1 MWYHS
6 NLLARLMNSSP
17 NSERTRLARELH
29 DGLAQEL
36 ASLGYRLDQIIGSNN
51 LDNINRTPLRQIRF
65 SISGLINQVRDEI
78 FELRTNES
86 KSFKAQLDQ
95 QLSTIL
101 SLSDIT
107 YEIHGEIEVKSNQ
120 RFELM
125 RAVRELIFNAMRHAD
140 CSVIQISL
148 TNNQIE
154 IEDNGVGGVIEKQNS
169 YGLLGV
175 RERLAEIG
183 ALIDIKS
190 GSTGSTILISL

>member
-78 FELRTNES
+78 FELRTNVS

-95 QLSTIL
+95 QLSIIL
-101 SLSDIT
+101 SQTEIT

-140 CSVIQISL
+140 CSMIQIRL
-148 TNNQIE
+148 TSNQIA
-154 IEDNGVGGVIEKQNS
+154 IEDNGVGGVIEKQHS

-175 RERLAEIG
+175 RERLVEIG
-183 ALIDIKS
+183 AQIDIKS
-190 GSTGSTILISL
+190 QSNGSTILISL

>member
-1 MWYHS
+1 
-6 NLLARLMNSSP
+6 LLARLMNSSP
-17 NSERTRLARELH
+17 NTERTRLARELH

-101 SLSDIT
+101 SHSEIT

-183 ALIDIKS
+183 AQIDIKS
-190 GSTGSTILISL
+190 QSTGSTILISL

>member
-95 QLSTIL
+95 QLSIIL
-101 SLSDIT
+101 SHTKIT

-140 CSVIQISL
+140 CSVIQIRL
-148 TNNQIE
+148 TSKQIA
-154 IEDNGVGGVIEKQNS
+154 IEDNGVGGVIEKQHS

-183 ALIDIKS
+183 AQIDIKS
-190 GSTGSTILISL
+190 QSNGSTILISL

>member
-51 LDNINRTPLRQIRF
+51 LDNVNRAPLRQIRF

-140 CSVIQISL
+140 CSVIQIKFTS
-148 TNNQIE
+148 NQIE
-154 IEDNGVGGVIEKQNS
+154 IEDNGIGGVIEKQNS

-175 RERLAEIG
+175 RERLVEIG
-183 ALIDIKS
+183 AQIDIKS
-190 GSTGSTILISL
+190 QSTGSTILISL

>member
-1 MWYHS
+1 MWYPS

-17 NSERTRLARELH
+17 NTERTRLARELH

-101 SLSDIT
+101 SHSEIT
-107 YEIHGEIEVKSNQ
+107 YEIHGDIQVKSNQ
-120 RFELM
+120 RFELI
-125 RAVRELIFNAMRHAD
+125 RAVRELVFNAVRHAD
-140 CSVIQISL
+140 CSEIQIRL
-148 TNNQIE
+148 TSHQIE

-183 ALIDIKS
+183 ALIEIRS

>member
-51 LDNINRTPLRQIRF
+51 LDNINRAPLRQIRF

-183 ALIDIKS
+183 ALIEIKS

>member
-1 MWYHS
+1 
-6 NLLARLMNSSP
+6 MNSSP

-101 SLSDIT
+101 SHSEIT

-125 RAVRELIFNAMRHAD
+125 RAVRELVFNAVRHAE
-140 CSVIQISL
+140 CSVIQIKL
-148 TNNQIE
+148 TSNQIE
-154 IEDNGVGGVIEKQNS
+154 IEDNGVGGVNEKQNS

-183 ALIDIKS
+183 AQIDIKS

>member
-1 MWYHS
+1 MWYPS

-17 NSERTRLARELH
+17 NTERTRLARELH

-101 SLSDIT
+101 SHSEIT
-107 YEIHGEIEVKSNQ
+107 YEIHGDIEIKSNQ

-125 RAVRELIFNAMRHAD
+125 RAVRELVFNAMRHAD
-140 CSVIQISL
+140 CSVIQIKL
-148 TNNQIE
+148 TSNQIE
-154 IEDNGVGGVIEKQNS
+154 IEDNGIGGVIEKQNS

-183 ALIDIKS
+183 AQIDIKS
-190 GSTGSTILISL
+190 QSTGSTILISL

>member
-1 MWYHS
+1 MWYPS

-17 NSERTRLARELH
+17 NTERTRLARELH

-36 ASLGYRLDQIIGSNN
+36 ASLGNRLDQIIGSNN

-101 SLSDIT
+101 SHSEIT
-107 YEIHGEIEVKSNQ
+107 YEIHGEIEIKSNQ
-120 RFELM
+120 RFELI
-125 RAVRELIFNAMRHAD
+125 RAVRELVFNAVRHAD
-140 CSVIQISL
+140 CSEIQIRL
-148 TNNQIE
+148 TSNQIE
-154 IEDNGVGGVIEKQNS
+154 IEDNGIGGVIEKQNS

-190 GSTGSTILISL
+190 QSTGSTILISL

>member
-78 FELRTNES
+78 FELRTSES
-86 KSFKAQLDQ
+86 RSIKEQLDQ
-95 QLSTIL
+95 QLTIL
-101 SLSDIT
+101 SHTDIT
-107 YEIHGEIEVKSNQ
+107 YEIQGEIEVKSDQ
-120 RFELM
+120 RFELL
-125 RAVRELIFNAMRHAD
+125 RAVRELVINAMRHAN
-140 CSVIQISL
+140 CSIIRIKLTTNQIQI
-148 TNNQIE
+148 
-154 IEDNGVGGVIEKQNS
+154 EDDGNGGALEKQHS

-183 ALIDIKS
+183 ALIEIKS
-190 GSTGSTILISL
+190 GSTGSIILITL

>member
-51 LDNINRTPLRQIRF
+51 LDNINRTPIRQIRF

-78 FELRTNES
+78 FELRSNES

-140 CSVIQISL
+140 CSVIQIRL
-148 TNNQIE
+148 TSNQIE

-183 ALIDIKS
+183 ALIEIKS

>member
-78 FELRTNES
+78 FELRSNES

-120 RFELM
+120 RFELI
-125 RAVRELIFNAMRHAD
+125 RAVRELVFNAVRHAD
-140 CSVIQISL
+140 CSEIQIRL
-148 TNNQIE
+148 TSHQIE

-183 ALIDIKS
+183 ALIEIKS

>member
-36 ASLGYRLDQIIGSNN
+36 ASLGYRLDQIIGSSN

-95 QLSTIL
+95 QLPTIL
-101 SLSDIT
+101 SHTKIT

-140 CSVIQISL
+140 CSVIQIRL
-148 TNNQIE
+148 TSKQIA
-154 IEDNGVGGVIEKQNS
+154 IEDNGVGGVIEKQHS

-190 GSTGSTILISL
+190 QSTGSTILISL

>member
-51 LDNINRTPLRQIRF
+51 LDNVNRAPLRQIRF

-140 CSVIQISL
+140 CSVIQIRL

-190 GSTGSTILISL
+190 ESTGSTILISL

>member
-65 SISGLINQVRDEI
+65 SISGLSNQVRDEI
-78 FELRTNES
+78 FELRSNES

-140 CSVIQISL
+140 CSVIQIRL
-148 TNNQIE
+148 TSNQIE

-183 ALIDIKS
+183 ALIEIKS

>member
-78 FELRTNES
+78 FELRSNES

-95 QLSTIL
+95 QLLTIL

-140 CSVIQISL
+140 CSVIQIRL
-148 TNNQIE
+148 TSNQIE

-183 ALIDIKS
+183 ALIEIKS

>member
-148 TNNQIE
+148 TNNQNE

-183 ALIDIKS
+183 ALIEIKS

>member
-1 MWYHS
+1 MWYPS

-17 NSERTRLARELH
+17 NTERTRLARELH

-101 SLSDIT
+101 SHSEIT
-107 YEIHGEIEVKSNQ
+107 YEIHGDMEIKSNQ

-125 RAVRELIFNAMRHAD
+125 RAVRELVFNAMRHAE
-140 CSVIQISL
+140 CSVIQINL
-148 TNNQIE
+148 TSNQIE
-154 IEDNGVGGVIEKQNS
+154 IEDNGVGGVNEKQNS

-183 ALIDIKS
+183 AQIDIKS
-190 GSTGSTILISL
+190 QSTGSTILISL

>member
-51 LDNINRTPLRQIRF
+51 LDNINRAPLRQIRF

>member
-51 LDNINRTPLRQIRF
+51 LDNINRAPLRQIRF

-140 CSVIQISL
+140 CSVIHISL

-190 GSTGSTILISL
+190 ESTGSTILISL

>member
-1 MWYHS
+1 MWYPS

-17 NSERTRLARELH
+17 NTERTRLARELH

-36 ASLGYRLDQIIGSNN
+36 ASLGNRLDQIIGSNN

-101 SLSDIT
+101 SHSEIT
-107 YEIHGEIEVKSNQ
+107 YEIHGDIQVKSNQ
-120 RFELM
+120 RFELI
-125 RAVRELIFNAMRHAD
+125 RAVRELVFNAVRHAD
-140 CSVIQISL
+140 CSEIQIRL
-148 TNNQIE
+148 TSHQIE
-154 IEDNGVGGVIEKQNS
+154 IQDNGIGGVIEKQNS

-190 GSTGSTILISL
+190 QSTGSTILISL

>member
-1 MWYHS
+1 
-6 NLLARLMNSSP
+6 MNSSP

-86 KSFKAQLDQ
+86 RSIKEQLDQ

-101 SLSDIT
+101 SHTDIA
-107 YEIHGEIEVKSNQ
+107 YEINGEVEVKSDQ
-120 RFELM
+120 RFELL
-125 RAVRELIFNAMRHAD
+125 RAVRELVINAMRHAN
-140 CSVIQISL
+140 CSVIKIKL
-148 TNNQIE
+148 TTNQIQ
-154 IEDNGVGGVIEKQNS
+154 IEDDGNGGANEKKHS

-175 RERLAEIG
+175 KERLIGIG
-183 ALIDIKS
+183 ALIEIKS
-190 GSTGSTILISL
+190 GSTGSIILITL

>member
-17 NSERTRLARELH
+17 NTERTRLARELH

-65 SISGLINQVRDEI
+65 SISDLINQVRDEI

-86 KSFKAQLDQ
+86 KSFKAQVDQ

-140 CSVIQISL
+140 CSVIQIRLAS
-148 TNNQIE
+148 NQIE

-183 ALIDIKS
+183 ALIEIKS

>member
-65 SISGLINQVRDEI
+65 SISDLINQVRDEI
-78 FELRTNES
+78 FELRSNES

-101 SLSDIT
+101 SLSGIT

-140 CSVIQISL
+140 CSVIQIRL
-148 TNNQIE
+148 TSHQIE

-183 ALIDIKS
+183 ALIEIKS

>member
-1 MWYHS
+1 MWYPS

-17 NSERTRLARELH
+17 NTERTRLARELH

-95 QLSTIL
+95 QLSTVL
-101 SLSDIT
+101 SHSEIT
-107 YEIHGEIEVKSNQ
+107 YEIHGDIQVKSNQ

-125 RAVRELIFNAMRHAD
+125 RAVRELVFNAVRHAE
-140 CSVIQISL
+140 CSVIQINL
-148 TNNQIE
+148 TSNQIE
-154 IEDNGVGGVIEKQNS
+154 IEDNGVGGVNEKQNS

-183 ALIDIKS
+183 AQIDIKS
-190 GSTGSTILISL
+190 QSTGSTILISL

>member
-120 RFELM
+120 RFEII

-140 CSVIQISL
+140 CSVIQIRL
-148 TNNQIE
+148 TSNQIE

-190 GSTGSTILISL
+190 ESTGSTILISL

>member
-65 SISGLINQVRDEI
+65 SISGLSNQVRDEI
-78 FELRTNES
+78 FELRSNES

-140 CSVIQISL
+140 CSVIQIRL
-148 TNNQIE
+148 TSNQIE

-190 GSTGSTILISL
+190 QSTGSTILISL

>member
-78 FELRTNES
+78 FELRTNEI
-86 KSFKAQLDQ
+86 KTFKAQLDQ

-101 SLSDIT
+101 SHSDIT

-120 RFELM
+120 RFEII

-140 CSVIQISL
+140 CSVIQIRL
-148 TNNQIE
+148 TSNQIE

-190 GSTGSTILISL
+190 ESTGSTILISL

>member
-1 MWYHS
+1 MWYPS

-17 NSERTRLARELH
+17 NTERTRLARELH

-101 SLSDIT
+101 SHSEIT
-107 YEIHGEIEVKSNQ
+107 YEIHGDIQVKSNQ
-120 RFELM
+120 RFELI
-125 RAVRELIFNAMRHAD
+125 RAVRELVFNAVRHSD
-140 CSVIQISL
+140 CSEIQIRL
-148 TNNQIE
+148 TSHQIE

-190 GSTGSTILISL
+190 QSTGSTILISL

>member
-36 ASLGYRLDQIIGSNN
+36 ASLGYRLDQIIGSNS
-51 LDNINRTPLRQIRF
+51 LDNINRAPLRQIRF

-183 ALIDIKS
+183 ALIDIS
-190 GSTGSTILISL
+190 PSPLGAQS

>member
-6 NLLARLMNSSP
+6 NLLARLMNFSP

-78 FELRTNES
+78 FELRSNES

-183 ALIDIKS
+183 ALIEIKS

>member
-1 MWYHS
+1 MWCHS

-17 NSERTRLARELH
+17 NSERTRLAREFH

-86 KSFKAQLDQ
+86 RSIKEQLDQ

-101 SLSDIT
+101 SHTDIT
-107 YEIHGEIEVKSNQ
+107 YEIHGEVEVKSDQ
-120 RFELM
+120 RFELL
-125 RAVRELIFNAMRHAD
+125 RAVRELIINAMRHAN
-140 CSVIQISL
+140 CSVIKIKL
-148 TNNQIE
+148 TANQIQ
-154 IEDNGVGGVIEKQNS
+154 IEDDGNGGALEKQHS

-175 RERLAEIG
+175 KERLEGIG
-183 ALIDIKS
+183 ALIEIKS

>member
-1 MWYHS
+1 MWYPS

-17 NSERTRLARELH
+17 NTERTRLARELH

-101 SLSDIT
+101 SHSEIT
-107 YEIHGEIEVKSNQ
+107 YEIHGDIQVKSNQ
-120 RFELM
+120 RFELI
-125 RAVRELIFNAMRHAD
+125 RAVRELVFNAVRHAE
-140 CSVIQISL
+140 CSVIQINL
-148 TNNQIE
+148 TSNQIE
-154 IEDNGVGGVIEKQNS
+154 IEDNGVGGVNEKQNS

-190 GSTGSTILISL
+190 QSTGSTILISL

>member
-1 MWYHS
+1 MWYPS

-17 NSERTRLARELH
+17 NTERTRLARELH

-101 SLSDIT
+101 SHSEIT
-107 YEIHGEIEVKSNQ
+107 YEIHGDIEIKSNQ

-140 CSVIQISL
+140 CSVIQIKFTS
-148 TNNQIE
+148 NQIE
-154 IEDNGVGGVIEKQNS
+154 IEDNGIGGVIEKQNS

-183 ALIDIKS
+183 AQIDIKS
-190 GSTGSTILISL
+190 QSTGSTILISL

>member
-1 MWYHS
+1 MWYPS

-17 NSERTRLARELH
+17 NTERTRLARELH

-78 FELRTNES
+78 FELRTSES

-101 SLSDIT
+101 SHSEIT
-107 YEIHGEIEVKSNQ
+107 YEIHGDIQVKSNQ
-120 RFELM
+120 RFELI
-125 RAVRELIFNAMRHAD
+125 RAVRELVFNAVRHAD
-140 CSVIQISL
+140 CSEIQIRL
-148 TNNQIE
+148 TSHQIE
-154 IEDNGVGGVIEKQNS
+154 IQDNGIGGVIEKQNS

-190 GSTGSTILISL
+190 QSTGSTILISL